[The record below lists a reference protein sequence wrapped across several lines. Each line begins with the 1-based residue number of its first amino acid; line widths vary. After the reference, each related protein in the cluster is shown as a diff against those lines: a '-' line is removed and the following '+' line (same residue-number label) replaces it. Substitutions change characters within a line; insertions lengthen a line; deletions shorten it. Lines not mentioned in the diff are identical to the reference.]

1 MITLI
6 LCINLTCI
14 MYRILCRN
22 IISEFSFV
30 NTLLLNI
37 IYIIKYYIKLE
48 LHYFLIYPI
57 SNLVNNYIDK
67 IKYAHIITFFPI

>member
-1 MITLI
+1 
-6 LCINLTCI
+6 
-14 MYRILCRN
+14 MYRILCKN

-30 NTLLLNI
+30 NILLLNI
-37 IYIIKYYIKLE
+37 IKLE

-67 IKYAHIITFFPI
+67 IKHVAHIITFFPI